1 MQRHRS
7 KKEHASY
14 GGRVKLVE
22 QMNRERLRNK
32 ARNQEAENV
41 VESCITCY
49 RIKFIR
55 ESL

>member
-49 RIKFIR
+49 RTKFIR